1 MKANRVTLI
10 TLGVSDP
17 KRSRA
22 YYEALGWVI
31 EEDLGQTLFFDMK
44 GSKFGCFSL
53 EGLSKETGR
62 SVDELKTGAMT
73 LAQNF
78 NSQDEVDAMFA
89 TRSPPV
95 PRLSHSRSRPT
106 GAGIRPTSRTRTDT
120 FGSSRITRS
129 GRWTTR
135 AASFDTHSG

>member
-31 EEDLGQTLFFDMK
+31 DEDLGKTLFFDMN

-53 EGLSKETGR
+53 EGLAKETGR

-89 TRSPPV
+89 RAVAAGAAPV
-95 PRLSHSRSRPT
+95 TQPFK
-106 GAGIRPTSRTRTDT
+106 TDW
-120 FGSSRITRS
+120 GGYSSYVSDPDGHLWEFAHNPFWSLDDEGRIV
-129 GRWTTR
+129 
-135 AASFDTHSG
+135 